1 MFERTELLIGNDGLE
16 KLRKSRVL
24 VVGIGGV
31 GAFAAE
37 FVVRSGVGAITLVDG
52 DMVSDSNLNRQL
64 PALHSTVGRSKV
76 AVMRDRLLDINPELE
91 ITVFDMFVDAGSIG
105 GILDAGFDFVIDAI
119 DTVRAK
125 TALIMGALERH
136 CGLVSSMGAAGK
148 LDPSKIELAMLEKS
162 HHCPL
167 ARAVRHSVREAGGDC
182 RFPVV
187 FSAEEPRGGVER
199 FSDPSAGMR
208 SAPGSISYLP
218 AAFGGFCAAAA
229 IRYLLENNAP
239 ELEKR

>member
-1 MFERTELLIGNDGLE
+1 MFERTELLIGVDGLE
-16 KLRKSRVL
+16 KLRRSRLL
-24 VVGIGGV
+24 VVGVGGV

-37 FVVRSGVGAITLVDG
+37 FAVRGGVGSIVLVDG
-52 DMVSDSNLNRQL
+52 DTVSESNLNRQL
-64 PALHSTVGRSKV
+64 PALHSTVGKSKV
-76 AVMRDRLLDINPELE
+76 GIMRDRLLDINPELE
-91 ITVFDMFVDAGSIG
+91 ITVFDEFVEAPRIG
-105 GILDAGFDFVIDAI
+105 EILDLGFDFVIDAI

-125 TALIMGALERH
+125 TALILGALERG

-148 LDPSKIELAMLEKS
+148 LDPSKIEMSTLEKS

-167 ARAVRHSVREAGGDC
+167 ARAVRHSVRAAGGDC

-187 FSAEEPRGGVER
+187 FSSEEPHGGVEQ
-199 FSDPSAGMR
+199 FSDPSAGRR

-229 IRYLLENNAP
+229 IRYLLENKSLT
-239 ELEKR
+239 LEKR